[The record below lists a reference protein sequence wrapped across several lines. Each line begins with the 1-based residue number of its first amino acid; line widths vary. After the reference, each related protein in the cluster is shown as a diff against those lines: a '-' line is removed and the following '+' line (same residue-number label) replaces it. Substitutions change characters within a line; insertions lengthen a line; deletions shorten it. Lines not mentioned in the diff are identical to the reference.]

1 MLKPAIAT
9 ILLATALP
17 AFAQS
22 TGDPANGETLF
33 RKCAACHQVGEEA
46 TNRVGPVLTNVV
58 ERAAGTYVDYR
69 YGSSMTAAGEAGLIW
84 TPDNIFA
91 YLENPT
97 NFLKAY
103 LDDSKA
109 RGKMPFRLTDEQ
121 ERLDIVAYLS
131 QLE

>member
-1 MLKPAIAT
+1 MLKPLIAT
-9 ILLATALP
+9 ILVTIALP
-17 AFAQS
+17 ALAQP

-58 ERAAGTYVDYR
+58 NRPAGSFEGYR
-69 YGSSMTAAGEAGLIW
+69 YGGSMTAAGEADLIW
-84 TPDNIFA
+84 TPENIFA

-97 NFLKAY
+97 AFLRAY

-109 RGKMPFRLTDEQ
+109 RGKMSFKLADEQ
-121 ERLDIVAYLS
+121 ERLDVIAYLS
-131 QLE
+131 QFE